1 MWLDKNK
8 TSSYELY
15 QYLINVEDEMVIDYL
30 KIFTFLTK
38 EDFKKRI
45 SDPATTNNRPQNPI
59 IGQCYFDTTLNKP
72 VWFNGSVWVD
82 ALGNPV

>member
-1 MWLDKNK
+1 MN
-8 TSSYELY
+8 
-15 QYLINVEDEMVIDYL
+15 
-30 KIFTFLTK
+30 TFLTK

-45 SDPATTNNRPQNPI
+45 GDPATTSNRPQNPI